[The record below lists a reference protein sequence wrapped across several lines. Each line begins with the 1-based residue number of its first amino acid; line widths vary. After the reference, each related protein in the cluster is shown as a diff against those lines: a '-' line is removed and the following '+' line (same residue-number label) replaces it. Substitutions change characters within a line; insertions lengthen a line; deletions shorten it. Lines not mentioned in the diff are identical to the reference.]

1 MYNSGPQENEIMKV
15 GSATLMRGMPEN
27 FLFMGTDIYDFV
39 EAQRAKLRKAYEALP
54 NEQAL
59 DETYAVELKKRFM
72 LDIPRLRPEDWEADQ
87 RDRSSGIE
95 VLAYI
100 PFDGDPS
107 VFNLRPSAFK
117 STVARGD
124 IVDHDLRIRIV
135 VGGPQVDIAGMV
147 KREIAEVEWRLDSLR
162 GSMEYMN
169 QQLEGTLRACI
180 AQRKR
185 MVENKAQISQ
195 TIGIPLRKPASAP
208 VQLPS
213 HAPSPVVS
221 KPMASSKP
229 TSSQTPML
237 QAWDVFMSHASPDKP
252 YVRGLVKALREAGV
266 TVWYDDDSVAW
277 GEPLRQAIKNGLK
290 NSTYGIVVLS
300 KAYLADR
307 KWTEHEFDALFAREK
322 LNSFIILPVWH
333 GVTRNE
339 IEAYDPALADRK
351 GSISNSDDYGEIVSN
366 VLKLLGRDVTE
377 TTPSASTS
385 KKYKSDELELI
396 AYVWYYTKD
405 GNGAQMYVRK
415 VIGQTDLFRL
425 EEPDGKVEEGTR
437 EDIANKYSSID
448 RRLLRSGLTHHVRN
462 SSSAYPDF
470 STGA

>member
-1 MYNSGPQENEIMKV
+1 
-15 GSATLMRGMPEN
+15 MRGMQEN

-39 EAQRAKLRKAYEALP
+39 ETQKTKLKKAYEMLP

-59 DETYAVELKKRFM
+59 DEAYAVELKKRFV
-72 LDIPRLRPEDWEADQ
+72 LDIPRLRPEGWGADQ
-87 RDRSSGIE
+87 RELSSGIE

-107 VFNLRPSAFK
+107 VFKLRPSAFK
-117 STVARGD
+117 STVARGE

-135 VGGPQVDIAGMV
+135 VGGPHIDIAGMV
-147 KREIAEVEWRLDSLR
+147 KREIEEVEWRLESLR
-162 GSMEYMN
+162 SSMEHMN
-169 QQLEGTLRACI
+169 QQLEATLRACI

-185 MVENKAQISQ
+185 IVENKAQISQ
-195 TIGIPLRKPASAP
+195 SIGIPPRKAASIP
-208 VQLPS
+208 VQP
-213 HAPSPVVS
+213 PTQVPTPVVS
-221 KPMASSKP
+221 KPLASPKP
-229 TSSQTPML
+229 RPPQKLLLET
-237 QAWDVFMSHASPDKP
+237 WDVFMSHASPDKP

-266 TVWYDDDSVAW
+266 TVWYDDDCVAW

-300 KAYLADR
+300 KGYLADR

-333 GVTRNE
+333 GVTRDE
-339 IEAYDPALADRK
+339 IEAYDPALSDRK
-351 GSISNSDDYGEIVSN
+351 GSISNSDDYGEIVGN
-366 VLKLLGRDVTE
+366 VLKLLGRELTE

-385 KKYKSDELELI
+385 KKYKSGELELI

-405 GNGAQMYVRK
+405 GKGAQIYVRK
-415 VIGQTDLFRL
+415 VIDEADLFRL
-425 EEPDGKVEEGTR
+425 EEPGGTVHEGTR
-437 EDIANKYSSID
+437 EEIADKYSSID

-462 SSSAYPDF
+462 SSSAYSDF
-470 STGA
+470 TIGG

>member
-1 MYNSGPQENEIMKV
+1 
-15 GSATLMRGMPEN
+15 MPEN
-27 FLFMGTDIYDFV
+27 FLFMGTDIYAFV
-39 EAQRAKLRKAYEALP
+39 EAQKTKLKKAYEALP

-59 DETYAVELKKRFM
+59 DEAYAVDLKKRFM
-72 LDIPRLRPEDWEADQ
+72 LDIPRLRPEDWGGDQ
-87 RDRSSGIE
+87 RELSSGIE

-135 VGGPQVDIAGMV
+135 VGGPHIDVAGMV
-147 KREIAEVEWRLDSLR
+147 KREIAEVEWRLESLR
-162 GSMEYMN
+162 GSMEHMN
-169 QQLEGTLRACI
+169 QQLEATLRACI

-185 MVENKAQISQ
+185 MVDNKAQISQ
-195 TIGIPLRKPASAP
+195 SIGIPPRKPTSTP
-208 VQLPS
+208 VQPS
-213 HAPSPVVS
+213 AQVPAPVVS
-221 KPMASSKP
+221 KPVASPKP
-229 TSSQTPML
+229 TSPQRPVL
-237 QAWDVFMSHASPDKP
+237 EAWDVFMSHASPDKP
-252 YVRGLVKALREAGV
+252 YVDGLVKALREAGV
-266 TVWYDDDSVAW
+266 TVWYDDDCVAW

-290 NSTYGIVVLS
+290 NSTYGILVLS

-333 GVTRNE
+333 GVTRDE

-351 GSISNSDDYGEIVSN
+351 GSISNSDDYDEIVGN
-366 VLKLLGRDVTE
+366 VLKLLGREVTE

-385 KKYKSDELELI
+385 KKYKPGELELI

-405 GNGAQMYVRK
+405 GKDAQMYVRK
-415 VIGQTDLFRL
+415 VIDEADLFRL
-425 EEPDGKVEEGTR
+425 EEPGGTVHEGTR
-437 EDIANKYSSID
+437 EEIADKYSSID
-448 RRLLRSGLTHHVRN
+448 RQLLRSGLKHHVLN

-470 STGA
+470 TIGG